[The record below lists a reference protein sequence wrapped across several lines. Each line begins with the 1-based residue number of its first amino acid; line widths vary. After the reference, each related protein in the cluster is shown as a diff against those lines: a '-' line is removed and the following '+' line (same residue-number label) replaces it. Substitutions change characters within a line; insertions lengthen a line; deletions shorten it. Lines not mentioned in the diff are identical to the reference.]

1 MIFLQT
7 RSMGHDL
14 NQSSALGIL
23 NLEQFIAF
31 TLEESVLYFND
42 GVLKCAKLLGGANS
56 KGSGW

>member
-1 MIFLQT
+1 
-7 RSMGHDL
+7 MGHDL